1 MVGLWYVTL
10 AKKKPWSG
18 DRTRE
23 DALMVGMG
31 SIVACKNAQH
41 SAQYSVGRYSWFL
54 LLFRL

>member
-1 MVGLWYVTL
+1 MSRWQ
-10 AKKKPWSG
+10 KKKPWSG